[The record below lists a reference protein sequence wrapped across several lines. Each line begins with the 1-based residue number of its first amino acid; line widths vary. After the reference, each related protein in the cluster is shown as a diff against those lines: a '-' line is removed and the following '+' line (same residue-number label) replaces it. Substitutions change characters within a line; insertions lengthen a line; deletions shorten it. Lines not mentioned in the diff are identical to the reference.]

1 MLILKTIGIIGGLA
15 WQSSA
20 ELYKIINELVNK
32 KLGGQHSCK
41 CVMYSVDLDP
51 VLVLRD
57 EDNWNEL
64 ANIIEDAIKRVEAA
78 GADFTIIVSNTMHK
92 TVDIIKDRVSKPI
105 LHIADVTAQ
114 AVLDRGFKTVGL
126 MGTKFTLTEDFYK
139 AKMERDYG
147 IKILVPDEKD
157 IEFIHHVIYEE
168 LDFSIFSPESAKR
181 FVDIIEKMGRRGAE
195 GVILGCTEIP
205 LLVKQ
210 EYTKIPLF
218 DTTTLLAEAAV
229 REALREEHLIKL

>member
-20 ELYKIINELVNK
+20 ELYKIMNELVNK

-57 EDNWNEL
+57 EGNWNDL

-114 AVLDRGFKTVGL
+114 AILDKGFKTVGL

-147 IKILVPDEKD
+147 IKILVPDEED

-181 FVDIIEKMGRRGAE
+181 FVDIIEKMGQRGAE

>member
-20 ELYKIINELVNK
+20 ELYKIMNELVNK

-57 EDNWNEL
+57 EGNWNDL

-114 AVLDRGFKTVGL
+114 AVLDKGFKTVGL

-147 IKILVPDEKD
+147 IKILVPDEED
-157 IEFIHHVIYEE
+157 IKFIHHVIYEE

-210 EYTKIPLF
+210 EYTEIPLF

>member
-1 MLILKTIGIIGGLA
+1 MKTIGIIGGLA

-20 ELYKIINELVNK
+20 ELYRMINELVNK

-51 VLVLRD
+51 ILILRD
-57 EDNWNEL
+57 EENWDEL
-64 ANIIEDAIKRVEAA
+64 ANIIEDAIRRVEAA

-92 TVDIIKDRVSKPI
+92 TVEVIKDRVSKPI

-114 AVLDRGFKTVGL
+114 AILDRGFMTVGL
-126 MGTKFTLTEDFYK
+126 MGTKFTLTQDFYK

-147 IKILVPDEKD
+147 IKILIPDGDD
-157 IEFIHHVIYEE
+157 IGFIHHVIYEE
-168 LDFSIFSPESAKR
+168 LDFSIFSPESSKR
-181 FVDIIEKMGRRGAE
+181 FVEIIEKMGSRGAE

-210 EYTKIPLF
+210 EQTTIPLF

-229 REALREEHLIKL
+229 REALNGKS

>member
-1 MLILKTIGIIGGLA
+1 MKTIGIIGGLA

-20 ELYKIINELVNK
+20 ELYRMINELVNK

-51 VLVLRD
+51 ILILRD
-57 EDNWNEL
+57 EENWDEL
-64 ANIIEDAIKRVEAA
+64 ANIIEDAIRRVEAA
-78 GADFTIIVSNTMHK
+78 GADFTVIVSNTMHK
-92 TVDIIKDRVSKPI
+92 TVDVIKERVSKPI

-114 AVLDRGFKTVGL
+114 AVIEKGFKTVGL
-126 MGTKFTLTEDFYK
+126 MGTKFTLTQDFYK
-139 AKMERDYG
+139 SKMERDYG
-147 IKILVPDEKD
+147 IKILVPDKED

-168 LDFSIFSPESAKR
+168 LDFSIFSPESSRR
-181 FVDIIEKMGRRGAE
+181 FVEIIEKMGSCGAE

-210 EYTKIPLF
+210 EQTDIPLF

-229 REALREEHLIKL
+229 REALTE

>member
-20 ELYKIINELVNK
+20 ELYKIMNELVNK

-57 EDNWNEL
+57 EGNWNEL

-181 FVDIIEKMGRRGAE
+181 FVDIIEKMGQRGAE

>member
-1 MLILKTIGIIGGLA
+1 MKTIGIIGGLA

-20 ELYKIINELVNK
+20 ELYRIINELVNK

-51 VLVLRD
+51 ILILRD
-57 EDNWNEL
+57 EDDWEGL

-78 GADFTIIVSNTMHK
+78 GADFTVIVSNTMHK
-92 TVDIIKDRVSKPI
+92 TVDVIKERVSKPI

-114 AVLDRGFKTVGL
+114 AILDRGFKTVGL
-126 MGTKFTLTEDFYK
+126 MGTKFTLTQDFYK

-147 IKILVPDEKD
+147 IKILIPDEDD

-168 LDFSIFSPESAKR
+168 LDFSIFSPESSKR
-181 FVDIIEKMGRRGAE
+181 FVEIIEKMGSRGAE

-210 EYTKIPLF
+210 EQTNIPLF
-218 DTTTLLAEAAV
+218 DTTNLLAEAAV
-229 REALREEHLIKL
+229 REALEE

>member
-1 MLILKTIGIIGGLA
+1 MKTIGIIGGLA

-20 ELYKIINELVNK
+20 ELYRMINELVNK

-51 VLVLRD
+51 ILILRD
-57 EDNWNEL
+57 EENWDEL
-64 ANIIEDAIKRVEAA
+64 ANIIEDAIRRVEAA

-92 TVDIIKDRVSKPI
+92 TVEVIKHRVSKPI

-114 AVLDRGFKTVGL
+114 SILDRGFKTVGL
-126 MGTKFTLTEDFYK
+126 MGTKFTLTQDFYK

-147 IKILVPDEKD
+147 IKILIPDEDD
-157 IEFIHHVIYEE
+157 IKFIHHVIYEE
-168 LDFSIFSPESAKR
+168 LDFSIFSPESSKR
-181 FVDIIEKMGRRGAE
+181 FVEIIEKMGSRGAE

-210 EYTKIPLF
+210 EQTNIPLF

-229 REALREEHLIKL
+229 REALNGKS

>member
-1 MLILKTIGIIGGLA
+1 MKTIGIIGGLA

-20 ELYKIINELVNK
+20 ELYRIINELVNK

-51 VLVLRD
+51 ILILRD
-57 EDNWNEL
+57 EEKWDEL
-64 ANIIEDAIKRVEAA
+64 ANIIEDAIRRVEAA
-78 GADFTIIVSNTMHK
+78 GADFTVIVSNTMHK
-92 TVDIIKDRVSKPI
+92 TVDVIKERVSMPI

-114 AVLDRGFKTVGL
+114 AILDRGFKTVGL
-126 MGTKFTLTEDFYK
+126 MGTKFTLTQDFYK

-147 IKILVPDEKD
+147 IKILIPDEDD

-168 LDFSIFSPESAKR
+168 LDFSIFSPESSKR
-181 FVDIIEKMGRRGAE
+181 FAEIIEKMGSHGAE
-195 GVILGCTEIP
+195 GVILGCTEIL

-210 EYTKIPLF
+210 EQANIPLF
-218 DTTTLLAEAAV
+218 DTTNLLAETAA
-229 REALREEHLIKL
+229 REALEE

>member
-1 MLILKTIGIIGGLA
+1 MKTIGIIGGLA

-57 EDNWNEL
+57 EGNWDEL

-78 GADFTIIVSNTMHK
+78 GADFTVIVSNTMHK
-92 TVDIIKDRVSKPI
+92 TVDAIKDKVSKPI

-114 AVLDRGFKTVGL
+114 AILDKGFKTVGL

-139 AKMERDYG
+139 TKMERDYG
-147 IKILVPDEKD
+147 IKILVPDEED
-157 IEFIHHVIYEE
+157 IAFIHHVIYEE
-168 LDFSIFSPESAKR
+168 LDFSIFSPDSAKR
-181 FVDIIEKMGRRGAE
+181 FVEIIEKMGRQGAE

-229 REALREEHLIKL
+229 KKALGE

>member
-1 MLILKTIGIIGGLA
+1 MKTIGIIGGLA

-20 ELYKIINELVNK
+20 ELYRMINELVNK

-51 VLVLRD
+51 ILILRD
-57 EDNWNEL
+57 EENWDEL
-64 ANIIEDAIKRVEAA
+64 ANIIEDAIRRVEAA
-78 GADFTIIVSNTMHK
+78 GADFTVIVSNTMHK
-92 TVDIIKDRVSKPI
+92 TVDVIKERVSKPI

-114 AVLDRGFKTVGL
+114 AVIEKGFKTVGL
-126 MGTKFTLTEDFYK
+126 MGTKFTLTQDFYK
-139 AKMERDYG
+139 SKMERDYG
-147 IKILVPDEKD
+147 IKILVPDKED

-168 LDFSIFSPESAKR
+168 LDFSIFSPESSRR
-181 FVDIIEKMGRRGAE
+181 FVEIIEKMGRRGAE

-210 EYTKIPLF
+210 EQTDIPLF
-218 DTTTLLAEAAV
+218 DTTTLLAKAAV
-229 REALREEHLIKL
+229 REALAE

>member
-1 MLILKTIGIIGGLA
+1 MKTIGIIGGLA

-20 ELYKIINELVNK
+20 ELYRIINELVNK

-51 VLVLRD
+51 ILILRD
-57 EDNWNEL
+57 EEKWDEL
-64 ANIIEDAIKRVEAA
+64 AHIIEDAIRRVEAA
-78 GADFTIIVSNTMHK
+78 GADFTVIVSNTMHK
-92 TVDIIKDRVSKPI
+92 TVDVIKDRVSKPI

-114 AVLDRGFKTVGL
+114 AILDRGFKTVGL
-126 MGTKFTLTEDFYK
+126 MGTKFTLTQDFYK

-147 IKILVPDEKD
+147 IKILVPDEDD
-157 IEFIHHVIYEE
+157 IAFIHHVIYEE
-168 LDFSIFSPESAKR
+168 LDFSIFSPESSKR
-181 FVDIIEKMGRRGAE
+181 FVEIIEKMGSRGAE

-210 EYTKIPLF
+210 EQTNIPLF

-229 REALREEHLIKL
+229 KEALVE

>member
-1 MLILKTIGIIGGLA
+1 MKTIGIIGGLA

-20 ELYKIINELVNK
+20 ELYRIINELVNK

-51 VLVLRD
+51 ILILRD
-57 EDNWNEL
+57 EDDWEGL

-78 GADFTIIVSNTMHK
+78 GADFTVIVSNTMHK
-92 TVDIIKDRVSKPI
+92 TVDVIKERVSKPI

-114 AVLDRGFKTVGL
+114 AILDRGFKTVGL
-126 MGTKFTLTEDFYK
+126 MGTKFTLTQDFYK

-147 IKILVPDEKD
+147 IKILIPDEDD

-168 LDFSIFSPESAKR
+168 LDFSIFSPESSKR
-181 FVDIIEKMGRRGAE
+181 FVEIIEKMGSRGAE

-210 EYTKIPLF
+210 EQTNIPLF

-229 REALREEHLIKL
+229 REALEE

>member
-20 ELYKIINELVNK
+20 ELYKIINKLVNK

-57 EDNWNEL
+57 EGNWNDL

-181 FVDIIEKMGRRGAE
+181 FVDIIEKMGQRGAE

-210 EYTKIPLF
+210 EYTNIPLF

-229 REALREEHLIKL
+229 KKALCE

>member
-1 MLILKTIGIIGGLA
+1 MKTIGIIGGLA

-20 ELYKIINELVNK
+20 ELYRIINELVNE

-51 VLVLRD
+51 ILILRD
-57 EDNWNEL
+57 EENWDEL
-64 ANIIEDAIKRVEAA
+64 ANTIEDAIKRVEAA
-78 GADFTIIVSNTMHK
+78 GADFTVIVSNTMHK
-92 TVDIIKDRVSKPI
+92 TVDVIKERVSKPI

-114 AVLDRGFKTVGL
+114 AVIEKGFKTVGL
-126 MGTKFTLTEDFYK
+126 MGTKFTLTQDFYK
-139 AKMERDYG
+139 SKMERDYG
-147 IKILVPDEKD
+147 IKILVPDKED

-168 LDFSIFSPESAKR
+168 LDFSIFSPESSRR
-181 FVDIIEKMGRRGAE
+181 FVEIIEKMGRRGAE

-210 EYTKIPLF
+210 EQTDIPLF
-218 DTTTLLAEAAV
+218 DTTTLLAKAAV
-229 REALREEHLIKL
+229 REALAE

>member
-20 ELYKIINELVNK
+20 ELYKIMNELVNK

-57 EDNWNEL
+57 EGNWNDL

-114 AVLDRGFKTVGL
+114 AVLDKGFKTVGL

-181 FVDIIEKMGRRGAE
+181 FVDIIEKMGQRGAE

>member
-1 MLILKTIGIIGGLA
+1 MKTIGIIGGLA

-20 ELYKIINELVNK
+20 ELYRIINELVNK

-51 VLVLRD
+51 ILILRD
-57 EDNWNEL
+57 EDDWEGL

-78 GADFTIIVSNTMHK
+78 GADFTVIVSNTMHK
-92 TVDIIKDRVSKPI
+92 TVDAIKDRVSKPI

-114 AVLDRGFKTVGL
+114 AVLGRGFKTVGL
-126 MGTKFTLTEDFYK
+126 MGTKFTLTQDFYK

-147 IKILVPDEKD
+147 IKILIPGEDD
-157 IEFIHHVIYEE
+157 IKFVHHVIYEE
-168 LDFSIFSPESAKR
+168 LDFSIFSPESSRR
-181 FVDIIEKMGRRGAE
+181 FVEIIEKMGSRGAE

-210 EYTKIPLF
+210 EQTNIPLF

-229 REALREEHLIKL
+229 EEALS

>member
-1 MLILKTIGIIGGLA
+1 MKTIGIIGGLA

-20 ELYKIINELVNK
+20 ELYRIINELVNK
-32 KLGGQHSCK
+32 KLGGQHSAK

-51 VLVLRD
+51 ILILKW
-57 EDNWNEL
+57 EEL
-64 ANIIEDAIKRVEAA
+64 ADIIEDAIKRVETA
-78 GADFTIIVSNTMHK
+78 GADFTVIVSNTMHK
-92 TVDIIKDRVSKPI
+92 TVDLIKDRLSKPI

-114 AVLDRGFKTVGL
+114 AILDRGFKTVGL
-126 MGTKFTLTEDFYK
+126 MGTKFTLTQDFYK

-147 IKILVPDEKD
+147 IKILVPDEED
-157 IEFIHHVIYEE
+157 IEFIHYVIYEE
-168 LDFSIFSPESAKR
+168 LDFSIFSPESSAR
-181 FVDIIEKMGRRGAE
+181 FVQIIEKMGRRGAK

-210 EYTKIPLF
+210 EQTNIPLF

-229 REALREEHLIKL
+229 KEALAE

>member
-1 MLILKTIGIIGGLA
+1 MKTIGIIGGLA

-20 ELYKIINELVNK
+20 ELYRMINELVNK

-51 VLVLRD
+51 ILILRD
-57 EDNWNEL
+57 EEKWDEL
-64 ANIIEDAIKRVEAA
+64 ANIIEDAIRRVEAA
-78 GADFTIIVSNTMHK
+78 GADFTVIVSNTMHK
-92 TVDIIKDRVSKPI
+92 TVDVIKDRVSKPI

-114 AVLDRGFKTVGL
+114 AILDRGFKTVGL
-126 MGTKFTLTEDFYK
+126 MGTKFTLTQDFYK

-147 IKILVPDEKD
+147 IKILVPDEDD
-157 IEFIHHVIYEE
+157 IAFIHHVIYEE
-168 LDFSIFSPESAKR
+168 LDFSIFSPESSKR
-181 FVDIIEKMGRRGAE
+181 FVEIIEKMGSRGAE

-210 EYTKIPLF
+210 EQTNIPLF

-229 REALREEHLIKL
+229 KEALVE

>member
-20 ELYKIINELVNK
+20 ELYKIMNELVNK

-57 EDNWNEL
+57 EGNWNEL

-114 AVLDRGFKTVGL
+114 AVLDKGFKTVGL

-181 FVDIIEKMGRRGAE
+181 FVDIIEKMGQRGAE

>member
-1 MLILKTIGIIGGLA
+1 MKTIGIIGGLA

-20 ELYKIINELVNK
+20 ELYRMINELVNK

-51 VLVLRD
+51 ILILRD
-57 EDNWNEL
+57 EENWDEL
-64 ANIIEDAIKRVEAA
+64 ANIIEDAIRRVEAA

-92 TVDIIKDRVSKPI
+92 TVEVIKDRVSKPI

-114 AVLDRGFKTVGL
+114 AILDRGFKTVGL
-126 MGTKFTLTEDFYK
+126 MGTKFTLTQDFYK

-147 IKILVPDEKD
+147 IKILIPDEED
-157 IEFIHHVIYEE
+157 IKFIHHVIYEE
-168 LDFSIFSPESAKR
+168 LDFSIFSPESSKR
-181 FVDIIEKMGRRGAE
+181 FVEIIEKMGSRGAE

-210 EYTKIPLF
+210 GQTNIPLF

-229 REALREEHLIKL
+229 SEALGG

>member
-20 ELYKIINELVNK
+20 ELYKIMNELVNK

-57 EDNWNEL
+57 EGNWNEL

-114 AVLDRGFKTVGL
+114 AVLDKGFKTVGL

-181 FVDIIEKMGRRGAE
+181 FVDIIEKMGQRGAE

-229 REALREEHLIKL
+229 KKALCE

>member
-1 MLILKTIGIIGGLA
+1 MKTIGIIGGLA

-51 VLVLRD
+51 ILILRD
-57 EDNWNEL
+57 EENWDEL

-78 GADFTIIVSNTMHK
+78 GADFTVIVSNTMHK
-92 TVDIIKDRVSKPI
+92 TVDVIKDRVPKPI

-114 AVLDRGFKTVGL
+114 AILDRGFKTVGL
-126 MGTKFTLTEDFYK
+126 MGTKFTLTQDFYK

-147 IKILVPDEKD
+147 IKILVPDEED

-168 LDFSIFSPESAKR
+168 LDFSIFSPESSKR
-181 FVDIIEKMGRRGAE
+181 FVEIIEKMRSSGAE

-210 EYTKIPLF
+210 EQTDIPLF

-229 REALREEHLIKL
+229 REALNVRS

>member
-1 MLILKTIGIIGGLA
+1 MKTIGIIGGLA
-15 WQSSA
+15 WQASA
-20 ELYKIINELVNK
+20 ELYRIINELVNK

-51 VLVLRD
+51 ILILRD
-57 EDNWNEL
+57 EDDWEGL

-78 GADFTIIVSNTMHK
+78 GADFTVIVSNTMHK
-92 TVDIIKDRVSKPI
+92 TVDVIKERVSKPI

-114 AVLDRGFKTVGL
+114 AVLGRGFKTVGL
-126 MGTKFTLTEDFYK
+126 MGTKFTLTQDFYK

-147 IKILVPDEKD
+147 IKILIPDKDD

-168 LDFSIFSPESAKR
+168 LDFSIFSPESSKR
-181 FVDIIEKMGRRGAE
+181 FVEIIEKMGSRGAE

-210 EYTKIPLF
+210 EQTNIPLF
-218 DTTTLLAEAAV
+218 DTTNLLAEAAV
-229 REALREEHLIKL
+229 REALEE

>member
-1 MLILKTIGIIGGLA
+1 MKTIGIIGGLA

-20 ELYKIINELVNK
+20 ELYRIINELVNK

-51 VLVLRD
+51 ILILRD
-57 EDNWNEL
+57 EEKWDEL
-64 ANIIEDAIKRVEAA
+64 AHIIEDAIRRVEAA
-78 GADFTIIVSNTMHK
+78 GADFTVIVSNTMHK
-92 TVDIIKDRVSKPI
+92 TVDVIKDRVSKPI

-114 AVLDRGFKTVGL
+114 AILDRGFKTIGL
-126 MGTKFTLTEDFYK
+126 MGTKFTLTQDFYK

-147 IKILVPDEKD
+147 IKILVPDEDD
-157 IEFIHHVIYEE
+157 IAFIHHVIYEE
-168 LDFSIFSPESAKR
+168 LDFSIFSPESSKR
-181 FVDIIEKMGRRGAE
+181 FVEIIEKMGSRGAE

-210 EYTKIPLF
+210 EQTNIPLF

-229 REALREEHLIKL
+229 KEALVE